1 MEQEAIKGPKN
12 QGRGNRTT
20 EKGIESMFRLT
31 ASNQMRLSSIGD
43 KKANILISINS
54 ILISVSA
61 AVATRQAMD
70 YMQFMPAL
78 VILFLSSL
86 VSLIFAIL
94 SCRPEMNPAQ
104 VTDED
109 LKQRKVNLL
118 FFGDFNK
125 IPYPKYHDAMRE
137 MMDDYD
143 YLYGNLIMDQYN
155 LGKSLSRKYKL
166 LRMAYNIFMY
176 GFILA
181 ALVFVLNYL
190 FV

>member
-1 MEQEAIKGPKN
+1 MNEEPEKDAAKQPK
-12 QGRGNRTT
+12 QKTT

-70 YMQFMPAL
+70 YQQFLPAL
-78 VILFLSSL
+78 LVLFLSSL

-94 SCRPEMNPAQ
+94 SCRPELKPIN
-104 VTDED
+104 VTDEE

-118 FFGDFNK
+118 SFGNFNR
-125 IPYPKYHDAMRE
+125 IPYPKYHQAMRE

-143 YLYGNLIMDQYN
+143 YLYGNLIKDQYA
-155 LGKSLSRKYKL
+155 LGKALYRKFRL
-166 LRMAYNIFMY
+166 LRIAYNIFMY
-176 GFILA
+176 GFIFA
-181 ALVFVLNYL
+181 AVVFVLNYL
-190 FV
+190 MIQ